1 MSTLELK
8 GLKSLRSIGQLL
20 TDSAVIQNEN
30 IVQLAVDLLSP
41 GRFQPRKQFNE
52 SILAEL
58 SDSILAQ
65 GIIQPL
71 IVRRVAEEKYEIIAG
86 ERRWRA
92 ATIAGLSYVP
102 AIIRNIEDK
111 VALAFSVIENIQ
123 REDLNPI
130 EEAIA
135 FSRFREEFQMT
146 HEEIANMLGRSRAS
160 VTNTLR
166 LLTLDSRVRLM
177 LEEGSIDMG
186 HARTLLT
193 LDSEQQY
200 LVACLI
206 KERKLSV
213 REAEEL
219 SNTFKLERNENNK
232 KNMPIQKYHEKCGD
246 WSHQLSQK
254 FATNVSVKVNQEG
267 KGKVVIEVNSP
278 DEVDWI
284 VNFMNEINEVIH
296 KNSG

>member
-102 AIIRNIEDK
+102 AVIRNIEDK

-219 SNTFKLERNENNK
+219 SNTFKLETNK
-232 KNMPIQKYHEKCGD
+232 KNMAHQKYHEKCGD
-246 WSHQLSQK
+246 WSHQLSLK

-284 VNFMNEINEVIH
+284 VTFMNEMS
-296 KNSG
+296 K